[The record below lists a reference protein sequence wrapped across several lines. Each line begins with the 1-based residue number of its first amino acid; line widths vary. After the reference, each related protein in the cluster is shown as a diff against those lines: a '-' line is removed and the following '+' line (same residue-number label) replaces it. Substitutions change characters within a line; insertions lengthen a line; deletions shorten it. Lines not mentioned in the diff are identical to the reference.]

1 MQTHALEFHFLI
13 FERPLFQAFA
23 TFTSP
28 SEGPFISC
36 CAYAS
41 IIMHF
46 NLVHVLTLYNLNHSL
61 PPPMEIGLFV
71 NIYIGLVPIQ
81 ATSPYLSWS
90 ILTNQLPKH
99 LNDIFNLIYFICR
112 INPLLWFAFM
122 IFMFNMTIRIM
133 FNSIVGAHGWTWTPN
148 QAFVPKN
155 SFNCDL
161 QYINLVVVYCF
172 HILYDYVMVAMDV
185 WVNLSKTHSWLV
197 TPCSAKVY
205 FNQ

>member
-1 MQTHALEFHFLI
+1 MKDPCSKVL
-13 FERPLFQAFA
+13 PL
-23 TFTSP
+23 SP
-28 SEGPFISC
+28 LPWKVLSPWISC

-61 PPPMEIGLFV
+61 ASPMEIGLFV

-99 LNDIFNLIYFICR
+99 LNDIFFNLIYSICT
-112 INPLLWFAFM
+112 INPLLWFASM

-133 FNSIVGAHGWTWTPN
+133 FNSIVGAQGWTWTPN
-148 QAFVPKN
+148 HAFVPKYPCVSN
-155 SFNCDL
+155 NWQQTFL
-161 QYINLVVVYCF
+161 
-172 HILYDYVMVAMDV
+172 
-185 WVNLSKTHSWLV
+185 TV
-197 TPCSAKVY
+197 TS
-205 FNQ
+205 NMST